1 MELKSLE
8 SRKEKERD
16 GMREAVIDLQ
26 MQVEGQ
32 KTRIQALN

>member
-1 MELKSLE
+1 MELESLE